1 MKQKTKLPGWIAA
14 MLAVV
19 VLAGSASLGHAQSA
33 IVYNFASDLEG
44 WSGDEPAGFPATYSW
59 DAAGGSTGGGCM
71 EVQFGG
77 TGTNEM
83 DPIVTLPS
91 TLNQEQYFQVSIHMK
106 VDSSSGTT
114 GTGGSGGYGNLQAV
128 FRDASYSWDSIWYGA
143 VYPPAANGWVTYTFT
158 IPSPYKP
165 AEQYL
170 QFQFQG
176 NSGTGYS
183 APVTVYIDN
192 ITISPVPNPW
202 VIDAFTNASEITA
215 WNPQSWTGV
224 PSTSSLNAS
233 QDAGGGFTP
242 SGAMELDCT
251 FPSGGYNQAAFQNNQ
266 SFDPSRFTYLDMD
279 VKVDPSSTLA
289 QDGTYGSF
297 DFVVMDQSYGWHG
310 TSVTL
315 TNTSWTHLHLPMPVL
330 TTAQS
335 PSQGFVIDIS
345 DGGWQGP
352 ITVYVDNIKASF
364 PVTLPII
371 NSLTKNTTPGGAQ
384 MTVDADGTANQYD
397 QEGICTPSAVNAT
410 NDCFW
415 IGQFPATYSFTLTNF
430 PAPSV
435 APGFDAHIYLVNGDS
450 IAAGDTGGMGY
461 NETYSGC
468 NYNAYD
474 LAALQVQNGTN
485 GGVICNFLWKTNAPS
500 SNATNGIYCVLTNL
514 ASANGAWSLNFSDN
528 THGSILLNGATVT
541 NFTLPDFSSDPNY
554 SANFSPATSFI
565 QFGVFKNDAN
575 KTGMNNNQSAI
586 VTQVMVTN
594 AASGTLYSD
603 SFGGPGLT
611 ANYGWQIA
619 EYYQDSANRVLWIPR
634 GTAYWVEWNTT
645 QTGYSVQS
653 TNTLSAVGPWPSAG
667 VSYTYPD
674 ATGTNTI
681 GAIPTAS
688 LPPGNAAF
696 FRLSK

>member
-1 MKQKTKLPGWIAA
+1 

-59 DAAGGSTGGGCM
+59 DATGGSTGGGCM

-224 PSTSSLNAS
+224 PSTSSLNTG

-242 SGAMELDCT
+242 LGAMELDCA

-297 DFVVMDQSYGWHG
+297 DFAVMDQSYSWHECDFDEYK
-310 TSVTL
+310 L
-315 TNTSWTHLHLPMPVL
+315 
-330 TTAQS
+330 
-335 PSQGFVIDIS
+335 D
-345 DGGWQGP
+345 
-352 ITVYVDNIKASF
+352 SF
-364 PVTLPII
+364 
-371 NSLTKNTTPGGAQ
+371 
-384 MTVDADGTANQYD
+384 
-397 QEGICTPSAVNAT
+397 
-410 NDCFW
+410 
-415 IGQFPATYSFTLTNF
+415 
-430 PAPSV
+430 
-435 APGFDAHIYLVNGDS
+435 
-450 IAAGDTGGMGY
+450 
-461 NETYSGC
+461 
-468 NYNAYD
+468 
-474 LAALQVQNGTN
+474 
-485 GGVICNFLWKTNAPS
+485 
-500 SNATNGIYCVLTNL
+500 
-514 ASANGAWSLNFSDN
+514 ASANACPYHGAV
-528 THGSILLNGATVT
+528 SI
-541 NFTLPDFSSDPNY
+541 
-554 SANFSPATSFI
+554 
-565 QFGVFKNDAN
+565 
-575 KTGMNNNQSAI
+575 
-586 VTQVMVTN
+586 
-594 AASGTLYSD
+594 
-603 SFGGPGLT
+603 
-611 ANYGWQIA
+611 
-619 EYYQDSANRVLWIPR
+619 
-634 GTAYWVEWNTT
+634 
-645 QTGYSVQS
+645 
-653 TNTLSAVGPWPSAG
+653 AG
-667 VSYTYPD
+667 ICD
-674 ATGTNTI
+674 
-681 GAIPTAS
+681 
-688 LPPGNAAF
+688 
-696 FRLSK
+696 